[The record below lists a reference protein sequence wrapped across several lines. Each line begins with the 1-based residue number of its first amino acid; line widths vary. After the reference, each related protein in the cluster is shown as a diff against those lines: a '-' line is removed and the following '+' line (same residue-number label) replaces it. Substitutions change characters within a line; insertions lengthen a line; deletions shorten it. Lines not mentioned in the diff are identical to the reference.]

1 MSTVVLAAPVRRA
14 VGLTLLLLIGAG
26 AATGLTLLA
35 IGLPRYGIGA
45 AAAAAFI
52 VLTWL
57 APTAALGIIF
67 LLAPLQQDVGGLAFA
82 KMGPSELGLALAFP
96 VFLIKNLVMKRPV
109 LPGPL
114 TLPVAAYLGFCGLSS
129 YNTWRGEVAL
139 ISLLQMALYFLVAVT
154 VFASLTRRPQQLLWI
169 PYAACLTGTVFASA
183 AIASG
188 FNMMG
193 LHKNGIGSSLCMFT
207 VICTEMWI
215 SETRPTLRK
224 ALAVALAVISGAL
237 VLSLSR
243 GAWVGAAA
251 GVGIILL
258 MRGMHREF
266 WRLGLLM
273 IPAVAVAWMALPQE
287 KREYALGFERSRF
300 NIEARFRS
308 FDFAK
313 EQWLS
318 SPFWGVGVG
327 LRKQYDA
334 TNVVMLTLAETGVPG
349 LAGFLAVHATFFAL
363 VLRIRRQVRQS
374 DRLFTLL
381 VLGVALLTAKLMH
394 GMVDHYWSRGPIVVA
409 WASVGMSLA
418 VYYSLQRRTH
428 RVSLRRAA

>member
-1 MSTVVLAAPVRRA
+1 
-14 VGLTLLLLIGAG
+14 
-26 AATGLTLLA
+26 
-35 IGLPRYGIGA
+35 
-45 AAAAAFI
+45 
-52 VLTWL
+52 
-57 APTAALGIIF
+57 
-67 LLAPLQQDVGGLAFA
+67 
-82 KMGPSELGLALAFP
+82 
-96 VFLIKNLVMKRPV
+96 
-109 LPGPL
+109 
-114 TLPVAAYLGFCGLSS
+114 
-129 YNTWRGEVAL
+129 
-139 ISLLQMALYFLVAVT
+139 
-154 VFASLTRRPQQLLWI
+154 
-169 PYAACLTGTVFASA
+169 
-183 AIASG
+183 
-188 FNMMG
+188 
-193 LHKNGIGSSLCMFT
+193 
-207 VICTEMWI
+207 
-215 SETRPTLRK
+215 
-224 ALAVALAVISGAL
+224 
-237 VLSLSR
+237 
-243 GAWVGAAA
+243 
-251 GVGIILL
+251 
-258 MRGMHREF
+258 
-266 WRLGLLM
+266 
-273 IPAVAVAWMALPQE
+273 MALPQE

>member
-1 MSTVVLAAPVRRA
+1 MSTAVLGAPVRRA
-14 VGLTLLLLIGAG
+14 LGLTLLLLI
-26 AATGLTLLA
+26 AAAAAIGLSLLA
-35 IGLPRYGIGA
+35 IGLPRYGMGA

-52 VLTWL
+52 VLTWV
-57 APTAALGIIF
+57 APPAALGVIF
-67 LLAPLQQDVGGLAFA
+67 LAAPLQQDVGGLAFA
-82 KMGPSELGLALAFP
+82 KMGPSEIGLALALP
-96 VFLIKNLVMKRPV
+96 VFLLKNLVMKRQV

-139 ISLLQMALYFLVAVT
+139 ISLLQMALYFLAAT
-154 VFASLTRRPQQLLWI
+154 TLFANLTRKPPQLLWI
-169 PYAACLTGTVFASA
+169 LYAACLTGVAFASA
-183 AIASG
+183 AIVSG
-188 FNMMG
+188 FNLMG

-215 SETRPTLRK
+215 SETHPTLRK
-224 ALAVALAVISGAL
+224 VLAVALGVISVAL

-243 GAWVGAAA
+243 GAWVGTAA

-258 MRGMHREF
+258 MRGLYREF

-273 IPAVAVAWMALPQE
+273 IPAVALAWMVLPQE

-300 NIEARFRS
+300 NIEARYRS
-308 FDFAK
+308 LDFAK
-313 EQWLS
+313 DQWLS

-363 VLRIRRQVRQS
+363 VLRIRRQVKQA

-381 VLGVALLTAKLMH
+381 VLGMALLTAKLMH

-418 VYYSLQRRTH
+418 VYYSLRRRTH
-428 RVSLRRAA
+428 RVPLRRAA

>member
-1 MSTVVLAAPVRRA
+1 MSIAATAGPIRRA
-14 VGLTLLLLIGAG
+14 AGLSVLLLTGA
-26 AATGLTLLA
+26 ALATGLTLMA
-35 IGLPRYGIGA
+35 IGLPRYGVGA
-45 AAAAAFI
+45 AAAAAFVVLTWVAPSAALGLI
-52 VLTWL
+52 VLT
-57 APTAALGIIF
+57 
-67 LLAPLQQDVGGLAFA
+67 APLQQDVGGLAFA

-114 TLPVAAYLGFCGLSS
+114 ALPVAAYLGFCGISS
-129 YNTWRGEVAL
+129 WNTWRGEVAL
-139 ISLLQMALYFLVAVT
+139 ISLLQMALYFIVAVT
-154 VFASLTRRPQQLLWI
+154 VFASMTRQPRQLIWI
-169 PYAACLTGTVFASA
+169 LYAACLTGALFAVA

-188 FNMMG
+188 FNLMG

-207 VICTEMWI
+207 VICTEMWV
-215 SETRPTLRK
+215 SETRPSLRK
-224 ALAVALAVISGAL
+224 ALAVALALVSGAL

-258 MRGMHREF
+258 LRGMYREF

-273 IPAVAVAWMALPQE
+273 IPVVAVAWMALPQE

-300 NIEARFRS
+300 NIEARYKS
-308 FDFAK
+308 LDFAK

-363 VLRIRRQVRQS
+363 VFRMRKEARRQE
-374 DRLFTLL
+374 RLYSLV
-381 VLGVALLTAKLMH
+381 VLGAALLTAKLMH

-409 WASVGMSLA
+409 WSSVGMALA
-418 VYYSLQRRTH
+418 VHYSMLRAGRRAA
-428 RVSLRRAA
+428 LRRAA